1 MGKSP
6 MENSDGSR
14 QIDIGILVGLVKEL
28 GVTLRPGPANKDAGK
43 WDKICALYRMVLPK
57 QGNFVT
63 SSDLKRAYYSLKTT
77 NNETNEDS
85 GPPTKRPRVSQACF
99 SKLQCSTEHWD
110 MLFEDPSVIIP
121 VPIDLN
127 GSGANIFLCGEDGYK
142 VALHEFIFRKYTNII
157 DIMGE
162 AFDLD
167 SLKDPFGNIV
177 IILAG
182 VDTCVLK
189 ALVEM
194 LYTGQT
200 VVHSNEVAEA
210 VRGFLTS
217 SIEFETKRNLFA
229 IPSGIW

>member
-1 MGKSP
+1 MVFENVSFNQRAIPLTHHKCIIHSINKMEESCCQSVGKEKNTFAIMKYFFPFSDNTYTTDNPCQIMEGSMGKSP

-14 QIDIGILVGLVKEL
+14 QIDIGILFGLVKEL

-77 NNETNEDS
+77 KETNEDS

-121 VPIDLN
+121 VPADLN
-127 GSGANIFLCGEDGYK
+127 GSGANIFLGGSL
-142 VALHEFIFRKYTNII
+142 A
-157 DIMGE
+157 MGWG
-162 AFDLD
+162 AHLSF
-167 SLKDPFGNIV
+167 
-177 IILAG
+177 
-182 VDTCVLK
+182 
-189 ALVEM
+189 
-194 LYTGQT
+194 
-200 VVHSNEVAEA
+200 
-210 VRGFLTS
+210 
-217 SIEFETKRNLFA
+217 
-229 IPSGIW
+229 

>member
-1 MGKSP
+1 MEESYFQSVGKEYLCNHEVFFPFSDNTSTSVNPCQIMEGSMGKSP

-77 NNETNEDS
+77 NETIEDT

-121 VPIDLN
+121 VPADLN

-157 DIMGE
+157 D
-162 AFDLD
+162 
-167 SLKDPFGNIV
+167 
-177 IILAG
+177 
-182 VDTCVLK
+182 
-189 ALVEM
+189 
-194 LYTGQT
+194 
-200 VVHSNEVAEA
+200 
-210 VRGFLTS
+210 
-217 SIEFETKRNLFA
+217 FERKFKCLEN
-229 IPSGIW
+229 